1 MTGFIIDMFYFL
13 TGIEGKN
20 IYGEDG
26 LFLVARFPK
35 TVRLFFLIIFAR
47 SLALSEFS
55 FDSLH
60 YKLASQS
67 LFFWYNYDYY
77 DVFQRNTR
85 ITLRLLIS
93 SFSATR

>member
-13 TGIEGKN
+13 IGIEGKN

-26 LFLVARFPK
+26 LLLVVRIPK
-35 TVRLFFLIIFAR
+35 TVELLNILSSRLN
-47 SLALSEFS
+47 
-55 FDSLH
+55 
-60 YKLASQS
+60 YCPTQ
-67 LFFWYNYDYY
+67 YNYDYY